1 MTSLTRNRILTTNT
15 RRPSALE
22 RRWARLAGT
31 VLGFALALAALGSP
45 PVVRGQATAELPFGI
60 GERLNYAVT
69 VGSRRVGH
77 GSMSIQGPE
86 DVRGTST
93 YVLKS
98 EVRARIGIVKAV
110 DRAESW
116 LDPIRMSALRFRKR
130 ERRAFAGGEEQV
142 EMYPDT
148 QRWQATGGDKGE
160 SPTDAP
166 LDELSFIYF
175 VRTLPLM
182 PDSVY
187 RVVRHYDR
195 DRNPV
200 EVRVVGRDTL
210 RTGAGMFSTIIV
222 EMHVRDARRF
232 HGDGVI
238 RLHLT
243 DDPCRIPVRIE
254 TSMPV
259 VGVTVMTLES
269 YTRSLTHL
277 AHGAP

>member
-1 MTSLTRNRILTTNT
+1 MTCLIGKRTLTMNA
-15 RRPSALE
+15 RRPAAVN
-22 RRWARLAGT
+22 RRWSVAGMLMG
-31 VLGFALALAALGSP
+31 VALVLGSP
-45 PVVRGQATAELPFGI
+45 VAGRAQSTSELPFGI
-60 GERLNYAVT
+60 GERLNYRVT
-69 VGSRRVGH
+69 VGSRQVGK

-116 LDPIRMSALRFRKR
+116 LDPVRMSALRFRKR

-148 QRWQATGGDKGE
+148 QRWQAAGGDKGE

-200 EVRVVGRDTL
+200 EVRVVGRDTIT
-210 RTGAGMFSTIIV
+210 TGAGTFSTIVV
-222 EMHVRDARRF
+222 EMHVKDARRF
-232 HGDGVI
+232 HGGGVI
-238 RLHLT
+238 RLQLT
-243 DDPCRIPVRIE
+243 DDLCRIPVRIE

-269 YTRSLTHL
+269 YTRSPAHL
-277 AHGAP
+277 AHAPE

>member
-1 MTSLTRNRILTTNT
+1 M
-15 RRPSALE
+15 
-22 RRWARLAGT
+22 G
-31 VLGFALALAALGSP
+31 VALALGFPLAAHA
-45 PVVRGQATAELPFGI
+45 QAAAELPFGI
-60 GERLNYAVT
+60 GERLNYRVT
-69 VGSRRVGH
+69 VGSKRVGE
-77 GSMSIQGPE
+77 GSMSVQGPE

-130 ERRAFAGGEEQV
+130 ERRAFTGGEEQV
-142 EMYPDT
+142 ELYPDT
-148 QRWQATGGDKGE
+148 QRWKTDHGDKGD

-175 VRTLPLM
+175 VRTLPLL

-210 RTGAGMFSTIIV
+210 TTGAGTFSTIVV
-222 EMHVRDARRF
+222 EMHVKDARRF

-238 RLHLT
+238 RLQLT
-243 DDPCRIPVRIE
+243 DDLCRIPVRIE

-259 VGVTVMTLES
+259 VGATVMTLES
-269 YTRSLTHL
+269 YIRSPAHL
-277 AHGAP
+277 AHVPE